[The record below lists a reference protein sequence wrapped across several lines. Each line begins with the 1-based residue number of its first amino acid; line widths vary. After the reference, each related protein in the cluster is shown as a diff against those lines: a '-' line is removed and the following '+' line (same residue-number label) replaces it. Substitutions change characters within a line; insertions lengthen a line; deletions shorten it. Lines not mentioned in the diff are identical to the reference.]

1 MFVSVLTLLLS
12 SLDSALSKQMGHLH
26 NGNRLCYLSDE
37 RVHLFQMFMSVPKA
51 SRDCMNTAKLCTIER
66 LEEETLIGMLLL
78 TFQESQNLQ

>member
-26 NGNRLCYLSDE
+26 NGNRLYYLSDE

-51 SRDCMNTAKLCTIER
+51 SRDCMDTAKLCTNER
-66 LEEETLIGMLLL
+66 LEEETLIGVLLL